1 MVILRIEVM
10 YFMKDKQKIK
20 SKENLIKR
28 SKAFFVGCFAD
39 PLGKKILQ
47 TGAIFLAIFL
57 ISLGYI
63 EVANYL
69 EGRYPTKTVAPK
81 VEVEEVPSGQGPLV
95 PLIEAEGEDQAK
107 EEQAEVDQAKIEQ
120 AEVEEEFLPEYPTT
134 QASVTKLAPP
144 VKGQVDKKYGML
156 YSELFEDYRFHD
168 GVDIKAEEGIVMAA
182 LEGVV
187 VEVINDT
194 LEGPMV
200 VIEHQDGW
208 KTYYGNLETVE
219 VSPGQEI
226 KKGDILGKLNKENRL
241 HFSLYIEEQSVDP
254 MKYLKL

>member
-95 PLIEAEGEDQAK
+95 PLIEAE
-107 EEQAEVDQAKIEQ
+107 EEY
-120 AEVEEEFLPEYPTT
+120 LPEYPTT
-134 QASVTKLAPP
+134 QATVIKLAPP
-144 VKGQVDKKYGML
+144 VKGQVDKPYGML

-208 KTYYGNLETVE
+208 KSYYGNLGTVE
-219 VSPGQEI
+219 VSPEQEI
-226 KKGDILGKLNKENRL
+226 KKGDILGKLNKEKRL